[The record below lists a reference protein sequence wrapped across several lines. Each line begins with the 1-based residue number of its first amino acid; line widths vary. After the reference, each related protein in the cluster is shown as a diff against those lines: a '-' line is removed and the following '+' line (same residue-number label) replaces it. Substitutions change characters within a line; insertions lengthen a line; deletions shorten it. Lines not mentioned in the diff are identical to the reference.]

1 MYLTY
6 KETKNSIEVTDGI
19 SKHVSPHLH
28 GAMEIV
34 YVTEGTL
41 ELGVGQELY
50 HMELG
55 DIGIIFPDVIH
66 HYQAFSLGENKA
78 IYIKIPMSCIAASF
92 IEDIQK
98 RAPKVPVIKNVDISQ
113 EVLDALQRIM
123 IDENQKYI
131 IAQAYIQIILAK
143 SLPKFELVDK
153 SSIGSSDIIYRS
165 VSYVSAHFR
174 EPFSL
179 EKMAL
184 DLGVSK
190 YALSRMFSET
200 FHRNFN
206 QYINDIRLK
215 YACHRLET
223 SHDTIL
229 EICLDSGF
237 ESQRTF
243 NRVFKEYFH
252 MTPKEYRT
260 IRKSNKC

>member
-98 RAPKVPVIKNVDISQ
+98 RAPKVPVIKNVDM
-113 EVLDALQRIM
+113 VWY
-123 IDENQKYI
+123 K
-131 IAQAYIQIILAK
+131 K
-143 SLPKFELVDK
+143 S
-153 SSIGSSDIIYRS
+153 
-165 VSYVSAHFR
+165 
-174 EPFSL
+174 
-179 EKMAL
+179 
-184 DLGVSK
+184 
-190 YALSRMFSET
+190 
-200 FHRNFN
+200 
-206 QYINDIRLK
+206 
-215 YACHRLET
+215 
-223 SHDTIL
+223 
-229 EICLDSGF
+229 
-237 ESQRTF
+237 
-243 NRVFKEYFH
+243 
-252 MTPKEYRT
+252 
-260 IRKSNKC
+260 